1 MGRGGLGLSANS
13 FKTCRGTSPAT
24 LASWLGSPTPGHKGQ
39 TQKQSKNWEVPL
51 LVGGWE
57 VSHGLQ
63 GEKARALKN
72 PKVNLL
78 DPSSFAP
85 SMHCLLNR
93 VYLKVFLQVAM
104 LNF

>member
-1 MGRGGLGLSANS
+1 M
-13 FKTCRGTSPAT
+13 
-24 LASWLGSPTPGHKGQ
+24 
-39 TQKQSKNWEVPL
+39 
-51 LVGGWE
+51 
-57 VSHGLQ
+57 SHGLQ

>member
-1 MGRGGLGLSANS
+1 M
-13 FKTCRGTSPAT
+13 
-24 LASWLGSPTPGHKGQ
+24 
-39 TQKQSKNWEVPL
+39 
-51 LVGGWE
+51 VGGWE